1 MEKQSE
7 YLVIGDRSATYGMD
21 YSHEILANILKKYI
35 FWVISGA
42 FESPNVKR
50 GQLQITRSNQVKELF
65 NIGMYFFYTKGMI
78 PTLVKTWINSVDF
91 KVIS

>member
-7 YLVIGDRSATYGMD
+7 YLVNGDRGATYGMD
-21 YSHEILANILKKYI
+21 YSHEILANIKKKYI

-42 FESPNVKR
+42 FESPILKR

-65 NIGMYFFYTKGMI
+65 NNGMNFFTLKG
-78 PTLVKTWINSVDF
+78 WF
-91 KVIS
+91 